1 LTIPSQFDNNSSGV
15 TGRDTRALPCTEVF
29 DYYEPDEGRNMEF
42 RLTYEGPLRAEEYK
56 REDRAGRAKDKH
68 ELRKHFHLQLRELWK
83 EHPDLRNMA
92 ETSFVVSTTPW
103 NLAEHPGPNVKQINP
118 VLSRDIYAQLRA
130 PYPPDAK
137 TWVERIADDHQR
149 CGGRFVPL
157 VNKSSGYTCSL
168 DIIFLRR
175 DTPGGIIS
183 SWGGDIDNRIKVL
196 FDGLR
201 MPETIAELGGLPIEA
216 DENPFFCLLED
227 DKLVTSITVTTDRL
241 ITPLKSPSKVHDVVL
256 VIHVT
261 IVDPS
266 DIFSANRLV

>member
-1 LTIPSQFDNNSSGV
+1 
-15 TGRDTRALPCTEVF
+15 
-29 DYYEPDEGRNMEF
+29 MEF
-42 RLTYEGPLRAEEYK
+42 RLIYEGPLRAEEYK

-68 ELRKHFHLQLRELWK
+68 ELRKHFHLQLRELWEK
-83 EHPDLRNMA
+83 HPDLKRLS
-92 ETSFVVSTTPW
+92 ETGFIVSTTPP
-103 NLAEHPGPNVKQINP
+103 NLLTHPGPNVKQINP
-118 VLSRDIYAQLRA
+118 VLSRDVYAQVGA
-130 PYPPDAK
+130 PYPREAK
-137 TWVERIADDHQR
+137 TWVEHLADAYQR

-157 VNKSSGYTCSL
+157 INKSSGYTCSL
-168 DIIFLRR
+168 DVLFLRR
-175 DTPGGIIS
+175 DDPGGVIS

-201 MPETIAELGGLPIEA
+201 MPETVPELGGLPIDA

-256 VIHVT
+256 VIRVK

-266 DIFSANRLV
+266 DIFAGNRLV